1 MTFLRKLFLQNLPL
15 KILSVVLAFLLWGF
29 VVGEKDSEVGVT
41 VPLELVNVPADTAIT
56 NDIPADVSLRFKGPR
71 NLVRNLSERGM
82 IKTIDLKDMKPGVN
96 TINLLPESFPV
107 PRGLELIRVSP
118 SSLIIYLE
126 RIITKRLRVMAS
138 LEGEPA
144 DNFAVTKVVVKPDS
158 IIVSGSKSEL
168 SATDFL
174 WTAPIDINDIQKN
187 LDITTPLEK
196 YSRLLKVLESD
207 AIHVQ
212 VIVEPKID
220 LHTFRDVPVVVKGP
234 EYTYRVQPDKV
245 TLTATGTVDQ
255 IKSAL
260 KGSPPQVTLDLSDK
274 PPGRYML
281 EYGVSLPHG
290 LSLKKT
296 SPERLKTD
304 IYKRRV
310 KSKRK

>member
-174 WTAPIDINDIQKN
+174 WTAPIDINDIQKS

-196 YSRLLKVLESD
+196 YSRLLKVLEPD
-207 AIHVQ
+207 AINVQ
-212 VIVEPKID
+212 VIVEPKND
-220 LHTFRDVPVVVKGP
+220 LHTF
-234 EYTYRVQPDKV
+234 
-245 TLTATGTVDQ
+245 
-255 IKSAL
+255 
-260 KGSPPQVTLDLSDK
+260 
-274 PPGRYML
+274 
-281 EYGVSLPHG
+281 
-290 LSLKKT
+290 
-296 SPERLKTD
+296 
-304 IYKRRV
+304 
-310 KSKRK
+310 